1 VSELEERLF
10 GGNVAD
16 LVVRIG
22 DTVRKPATSATS
34 SVEAFLEHLY
44 QSGFKGSPRSLGRDE
59 QGRHVLEYIP
69 GETIARPELLSEV
82 ELVRVGQ
89 LIRQF
94 HEAAGSFVPPV
105 GAKWATVIRPDREEM
120 ICHHDLSP
128 WNLVRDGERWVFID
142 WDASGPGSAMWDVAA
157 AAQSFV
163 PLNGSGDPARDA
175 VRLRAFVDGYG
186 MDGSQREMLPWK
198 MVERTWAGVKLLE
211 DGARMGVQPW
221 ARLYT
226 EDHGAYWRR
235 AAEYVERHS
244 EVWRDRLL
252 G

>member
-1 VSELEERLF
+1 MEERLF

-16 LVVRIG
+16 LVVRVG

-34 SVEAFLEHLY
+34 SVEAFLEHLFHV
-44 QSGFKGSPRSLGRDE
+44 GFEGAPRTLGRDE

-69 GETIARPELLSEV
+69 GETVARPELLSEA
-82 ELVRVGQ
+82 ELARVGR
-89 LIRQF
+89 LIRRF
-94 HEAAGSFVPPV
+94 HDAARSFVPPV
-105 GAKWATVIRPDREEM
+105 GAEWGTLIRPDREEM

-128 WNLVRDGERWVFID
+128 WNLVRNEERWVFVD

-163 PLNGSGDPARDA
+163 PLNGSGEPRQDA
-175 VRLRAFVDGYG
+175 VRLQAFVGGYG
-186 MDGSQREMLPWK
+186 MDKSQREMLPEK
-198 MVERTWAGVKLLE
+198 MAERTWAGVKLLE

-221 ARLYT
+221 ARLYA

-244 EVWRDRLL
+244 GVWRDELL
-252 G
+252 L